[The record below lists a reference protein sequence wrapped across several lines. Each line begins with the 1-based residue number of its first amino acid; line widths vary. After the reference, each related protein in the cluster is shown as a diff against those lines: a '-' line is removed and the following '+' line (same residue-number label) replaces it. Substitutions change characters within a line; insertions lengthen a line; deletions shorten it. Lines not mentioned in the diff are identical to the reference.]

1 MTSVTRSSS
10 GLEEETLTVL
20 RSFSRRI
27 FSWVCRKQRHF
38 NKVISSSD
46 IKCANKRKKKK
57 QEEEGRSVLMTA
69 ASHVSTGS
77 AGFSGFFYLQPL
89 AEHGEKQNSCSALTF
104 YR

>member
-57 QEEEGRSVLMTA
+57 QEEVCADDSSFPRVYRFCRLLWVLLPA
-69 ASHVSTGS
+69 AFG
-77 AGFSGFFYLQPL
+77 
-89 AEHGEKQNSCSALTF
+89 
-104 YR
+104 